1 MTSFFCLFWSTKK
14 NDWEWVI
21 FTWHP
26 QYFFQSW
33 SSQSTDFY
41 FFATSYFSSSARAMR
56 ARRELL
62 SNTVVQIFAAT
73 FFVFVLISRLPDV
86 FVITKNVGCQI
97 VNGNCTTSIN
107 LFQVSSEVGSVEK
120 PRNEKRRKRL
130 SARTP
135 APRFSFI
142 FSCTILFAPPK
153 LTDHQEESSNQ
164 FASCT
169 VNQT

>member
-21 FTWHP
+21 FTCHP

-86 FVITKNVGCQI
+86 FVITKNV
-97 VNGNCTTSIN
+97 NCTTSIN

-120 PRNEKRRKRL
+120 PRSEKRRKKP

-142 FSCTILFAPPK
+142 FPCTILFAPPK
-153 LTDHQEESSNQ
+153 LTDHQGESSNQ